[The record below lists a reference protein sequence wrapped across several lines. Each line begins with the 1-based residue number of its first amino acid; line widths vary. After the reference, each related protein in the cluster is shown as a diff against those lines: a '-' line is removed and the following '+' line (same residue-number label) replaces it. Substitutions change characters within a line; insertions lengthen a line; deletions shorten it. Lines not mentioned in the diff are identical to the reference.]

1 MTCTCAADA
10 GWLRKGMQDEK
21 KERLS
26 AVEVVEA
33 AMRKKLKKK
42 EKMVAEGTI
51 WDKLVTCTSLLYWYI
66 IAE

>member
-1 MTCTCAADA
+1 MQA
-10 GWLRKGMQDEK
+10 GYEKGMQDEK

-42 EKMVAEGTI
+42 AGESFPTRNMTR
-51 WDKLVTCTSLLYWYI
+51 
-66 IAE
+66 